1 MSETAIEISNLS
13 FAYDPRRQILN
24 DISLSI
30 PHGRLIAIM
39 GGSGS
44 GKTTLFRNICGQV
57 RPSSG
62 AVTVLGRRVSGG
74 PPLGRR
80 ELYLLRREMGV
91 LFQFGGLFTD
101 LSVFDNVAFPLRE
114 HWDLSPTTVRDI
126 VMLKLESVGLRGA
139 SSLFPSELSGGMRR
153 RVGLAR
159 AVAMDPHLI
168 LYDEPFAGLD
178 PISLTI
184 TAQMIRELNE
194 ALGATSLIVT
204 HDIAETFRIVD
215 YAYLISNGHLVAE
228 GTPAEMEKSTLPHVQ
243 QFMGATS
250 EGPMSFHYPSSPLS
264 DDLQLTT

>member
-1 MSETAIEISNLS
+1 MSETALEINNLS

-24 DISLSI
+24 DISLSV
-30 PHGRLIAIM
+30 PCGRLIAIM

-57 RPSSG
+57 HPNSG
-62 AVTVLGRRVSGG
+62 TVTVLGRQVGG
-74 PPLGRR
+74 GAPLKRR

-114 HWDLSPTTVRDI
+114 HWDLSPSTVRDI
-126 VMLKLESVGLRGA
+126 VMLKLESVGLRGT
-139 SSLFPSELSGGMRR
+139 SGLFPSELSGGMRR

-159 AVAMDPHLI
+159 AVAMDPRLI

-184 TAQMIRELNE
+184 TAKMIRELNE

-215 YAYLISNGHLVAE
+215 YAYLISDGRLVAE
-228 GTPAEMEKSTLPHVQ
+228 GTPAEMEQSALPHVR

-250 EGPMSFHYPSSPLS
+250 EGPMSFHYPSLPLAE
-264 DDLQLTT
+264 DLQLNS